1 MMRIAV
7 FGLGYVG
14 CVSAA
19 CFAKEGHSVIGVDIA
34 QNKVD
39 IVNSGKNPIVEP
51 RLGEILSES
60 VMSGN
65 LTATTDFRSAIKESE
80 VSLICVGTPSNPNG
94 SLKLDYVFKVAEEI
108 GSALKDSHQY
118 HVFVIRSTVLPG
130 TMAKATAILESSSGK
145 RVGSDFGV
153 CSNPEFLREGSA
165 VKDFYNPPYTIV
177 GEYDQKC
184 GDILQKVYAFLD
196 VPMIRIPIKLAEMVK
211 YANNAFHAVKV
222 VFANEMGTLAKE
234 NDVDGHKLME
244 IVCRD
249 TKLNLSPYYMKP
261 GFAFGG
267 SCLPKD
273 VRAISYQGK
282 SLDVELPLLNSL
294 LASNQAHINRAINV
308 IKSFNTKKIS
318 ILGISFKSDT
328 DDLRES
334 PIVELAEQLLGKGFQ
349 LKIFDH
355 NVQLARIF
363 GANREYINE
372 KIPHISSLLTESQEE
387 IVEHGD
393 VLVVGNK
400 DGMHTAILEERR
412 PDSHVV
418 DLVRLY
424 HEIESLPET
433 YHGICW

>member
-1 MMRIAV
+1 MRIAV

-19 CFAKEGHSVIGVDIA
+19 CFAKEGHRVIGVDIA

-51 RLGEILSES
+51 NLSEILSES

-130 TMAKATAILESSSGK
+130 TMAKAIAILESSSGK

-165 VKDFYNPPYTIV
+165 VKDFYSPPYTVV

-184 GDILQKVYAFLD
+184 GDILQKMYAFLD
-196 VPMIRIPIKLAEMVK
+196 VPMIRVPIKLAEMIK

-222 VFANEMGTLAKE
+222 VFANEMGTIAKE

-249 TKLNLSPYYMKP
+249 TKLNLSPYYLKP

-273 VRAISYQGK
+273 IRAISYQGK
-282 SLDVELPLLNSL
+282 ALDVELPLLNSL
-294 LASNQAHINRAINV
+294 LASNQAHINRALNL
-308 IKSFNTKKIS
+308 IKSFNTRKIS
-318 ILGISFKSDT
+318 ILGISFKSET

-334 PIVELAEQLLGKGFQ
+334 PIVELVEHLLGKGFQ

-372 KIPHISSLLTESQEE
+372 KIPHISSLLTESEEE

-400 DGMHTAILEERR
+400 GGMHAAILEKRR